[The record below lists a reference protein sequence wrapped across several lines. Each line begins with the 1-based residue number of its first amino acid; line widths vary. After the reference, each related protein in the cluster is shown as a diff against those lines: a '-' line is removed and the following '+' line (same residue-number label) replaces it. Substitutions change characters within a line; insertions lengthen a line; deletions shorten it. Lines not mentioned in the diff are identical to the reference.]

1 MARLEFV
8 LVDVSADDLTAAS
21 ARITGTALDCAR
33 LVATEHLLGSLQSS
47 GITIEGSAAALTDT
61 LVRRDP
67 SDPQF
72 QGMAPYEQQ
81 WALLVVRFADAASSG
96 ANLIDRQAVDEAR
109 RRGVTWQAIA
119 DILGISQQS
128 AHGRYATR
136 AEGKARRRRAEA

>member
-81 WALLVVRFADAASSG
+81 WARILSTGKPSTRPG
-96 ANLIDRQAVDEAR
+96 A
-109 RRGVTWQAIA
+109 GVSPGKRSPTF
-119 DILGISQQS
+119 S
-128 AHGRYATR
+128 A
-136 AEGKARRRRAEA
+136 